1 MITRMFVSIAVA
13 VFIAAFTAT
22 GASAKTCKATLKE
35 KKVQLSE
42 SQARKAAIAAW
53 SSTAKRK
60 HGASFANW
68 SNANNKKMNCKQVT
82 AGKRQQQLCIAIG
95 KPCSN

>member
-1 MITRMFVSIAVA
+1 MMARFFGSTLVAVA
-13 VFIAAFTAT
+13 IAASVTS
-22 GASAKTCKATLKE
+22 GAAAETCKPVLKE

-53 SSTAKRK
+53 SASAKRK
-60 HGASFANW
+60 HGANFANW
-68 SNANNKKMNCKQVT
+68 SNAGNKAVKCQLIT

-95 KPCSN
+95 KPCSG